1 MASTE
6 AAFLRAL
13 ADHLDTHQLPDV
25 IIHWRVWADMSV
37 DLQLSSSDDTIPD
50 LIAWAASLGTTEV
63 KLRNIEGRLYLHVYG
78 RIGERDV
85 EVWGTTDRKLG
96 PIDRRTITVAELEAG
111 VSDA

>member
-1 MASTE
+1 MASNE

-25 IIHWRVWADMSV
+25 LIHWRIWAKMSV
-37 DLQLSSSDDTIPD
+37 ELQLTGSDDTIPD
-50 LIAWAASLGTTEV
+50 LIAWAASLDTTEV
-63 KLRNIEGRLYLHVYG
+63 KLRNIEDRLYLHVYG

-85 EVWGTTDRKLG
+85 EVWTTTQRKLG

-111 VSDA
+111 ASDA